1 MQNLQRKFAVVLVLA
16 LILIAVVWGCSPALL
31 GLLADHYYAQ
41 ANQAKDDE
49 VAKLV
54 DRLAS
59 LGTPA
64 IPRLTSALGS
74 ERKIVAQ
81 AVRARLIKIIESW
94 ENPETR
100 PTPKAR
106 LTLAGSLATRM
117 NQYGPSARLHA
128 TTLARQMLRA
138 PTSGMTQKEAQQL
151 TLACETILRVSKLMA
166 KKDHLASEEAFDGS
180 IAGPIE
186 EKPSNYPVSAH
197 ITPSVRTRY
206 AEDDTPLS
214 EQSLVELARLPGGA
228 LPPTL
233 PKLSSRR
240 LVPEEG
246 GGRET
251 IPLTRSAAKPP
262 GGKAF
267 PLSDPPAGLFPKKLP
282 LQANSSLN
290 EDPNNPIR
298 KSSSDP
304 RRLPDD
310 PSVRPLNPA
319 SDGTVA
325 ATSPRYTSSSEKPG
339 DRVYSLII
347 QLHAGDPEKAKKAR
361 RELTNG
367 GFKTVHFALAE
378 RMTDSD
384 PAVRKELVGILPRLK
399 SVQTRLWL
407 KWLLKDDDPG
417 VRREAL
423 ATLSSSS
430 DPMLLAEIAEIA
442 RSDADPKIRLA
453 GEQIENRLTK

>member
-1 MQNLQRKFAVVLVLA
+1 MWPIMQNLQRKFAVVLLLA
-16 LILIAVVWGCSPALL
+16 VVLIAVVWACSPALL

-41 ANQAKDDE
+41 TNQAKDAE

-74 ERKIVAQ
+74 ERRVVAQ
-81 AVRARLIKIIESW
+81 SVRARLIKMIESW

-100 PTPKAR
+100 PTPQAR

-117 NQYGPSARLHA
+117 NQYGPGARLHA

-166 KKDHLASEEAFDGS
+166 KKDHPASEEAFDGS
-180 IAGPIE
+180 VSIV
-186 EKPSNYPVSAH
+186 KKSSNYPIATHVTS
-197 ITPSVRTRY
+197 SVHGKY
-206 AEDDTPLS
+206 AEDNAPLS

-228 LPPTL
+228 LPLTL
-233 PKLSSRR
+233 PELSSRR
-240 LVPEEG
+240 LTPEEG

-251 IPLTRSAAKPP
+251 VPLARSAAKPP
-262 GGKAF
+262 GS
-267 PLSDPPAGLFPKKLP
+267 PLSGLPAGSSFQKLP

-290 EDPNNPIR
+290 KDPNSPAR
-298 KSSSDP
+298 EPSSDP

-310 PSVRPLNPA
+310 PSIRPLNPA

-325 ATSPRYTSSSEKPG
+325 ATSPRTSSSEKPS
-339 DRVYSLII
+339 DRVYSLIM

-384 PAVRKELVGILPRLK
+384 PAVRKELAGILPRLK

-453 GEQIENRLTK
+453 GERIESRLTK